1 VIEVDGEVHNNENV
15 KLNDEERQQGIE
27 SDGIEVIRFKNE
39 EVMKTLEVV
48 IEKINLAIENK
59 LLNTNEIPPLGG

>member
-1 VIEVDGEVHNNENV
+1 MIEVDGEVHNNENV

>member
-1 VIEVDGEVHNNENV
+1 MIEVDGEVHNNENV

-48 IEKINLAIENK
+48 MEKINLAIENK

>member
-48 IEKINLAIENK
+48 MEKINLAIENK